1 MAKEGTKI
9 CKYCKSEIP
18 ADAKICPNCRKKQG
32 GIAKWIIIGVVVL
45 IIIVAA
51 AGSGDDKDSSKKSAD
66 SSSSTSVEST
76 TKSEEKTVEYEAITV
91 EQLMNDLDANAMS
104 ASDTYKGNYYAVTGK
119 LSNIDAQGS
128 YIDIVDPNDEWAILG
143 VQCYI
148 KSDEVRDV
156 VKTLSKDS
164 TITVKGKITDVGEVM
179 GYSLNIDS
187 IEQ

>member
-45 IIIVAA
+45 IIIAAVA
-51 AGSGDDKDSSKKSAD
+51 GGGDDNDSSKKTAS
-66 SSSSTSVEST
+66 SSSSTTEEST
-76 TKSEEKTVEYEAITV
+76 TEQETIEYEAVTV
-91 EQLMNDLDANAMS
+91 EQLMSDLDANAMS

-128 YIDIVDPNDEWAILG
+128 YINLVDPNDEWAVLG

-148 KSDEVRDV
+148 KSDEVREV
-156 VKTLSKDS
+156 VKSLSKDS
-164 TITVKGKITDVGEVM
+164 TITVKGKITDVGEVF
-179 GYSLNIDS
+179 GYSLDIDS